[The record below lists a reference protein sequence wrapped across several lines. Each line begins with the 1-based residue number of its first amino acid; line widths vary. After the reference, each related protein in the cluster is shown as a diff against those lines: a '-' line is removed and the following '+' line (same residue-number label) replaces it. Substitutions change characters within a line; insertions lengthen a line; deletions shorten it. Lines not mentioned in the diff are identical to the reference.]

1 MLLSRVPSPA
11 ARRAVQPL
19 VSVIIPSYNHAGYLA
34 ATLDSVLAQ
43 DWRPLEVIVVDDAS
57 TDATPEVLASYKDR
71 VRSLRLNSNS
81 GGPARPRNAA
91 IRLARGKYVSVFD
104 SDDLMLPGKLA
115 RQVGF
120 LERSPDIPLV
130 FSDFEN
136 LRSDGSSERFLRE
149 GHEPFARITKHELC
163 PGEYRLDATAAFE
176 TLIADYFV
184 GTSGIVMRRSLVDA
198 VGGFDESLCN
208 TDDKDFLFRV
218 TRRFDLGYI
227 DKVLHR
233 RRLHSTNISLRP
245 AALQAREVVHQRL
258 LGLRNGSALS
268 LVARM
273 NLELRLAELYLSRGY
288 AERVGGSRALALK
301 YYLKSWSLRKSD
313 LRPLKS
319 ALRALLPY

>member
-1 MLLSRVPSPA
+1 
-11 ARRAVQPL
+11 VQPL

-136 LRSDGSSERFLRE
+136 FHSDGRRERFLAR
-149 GHEPFARITKHELC
+149 GHDAFAGLDKVPLA
-163 PGEYRLDATAAFE
+163 PSEYRVPSREAFE
-176 TLIADYFV
+176 TLIADNYV
-184 GTSGIVMRRSLVDA
+184 GTSGIVMHRTLVA
-198 VGGFDESLCN
+198 EVGGFDESLCN
-208 TDDKDFLFRV
+208 TDDRDFLFRV

-227 DKVLHR
+227 DEALHR
-233 RRLHSTNISLRP
+233 RRLHSTNISMRP
-245 AALQAREVVHQRL
+245 AALKARERVYGRL

-268 LVARM
+268 SVARM